1 MPDGRSW
8 SCTPCL
14 TKSHF
19 ETSPYYDARTTYT
32 DPLGKQRTW
41 ESAER
46 STRPKNS
53 PIDGVG
59 IVAILQKPS
68 GPELLL
74 QKQFRPPINKVV
86 IEVPAGLVDEGESAE
101 ESAVREL
108 REETGY
114 VGVAAEISPIMFN
127 GESSSSFSQLY
138 SGKIVITRV
147 VSRPWILQYKF
158 EHGPRQRRYVAK
170 WKPKS

>member
-1 MPDGRSW
+1 M
-8 SCTPCL
+8 
-14 TKSHF
+14 
-19 ETSPYYDARTTYT
+19 
-32 DPLGKQRTW
+32 GKKRTW

-46 STRPKNS
+46 STRPKKS

-59 IVAILQKPS
+59 IVAILQKPL

-114 VGVAAEISPIMFN
+114 VGIAAGTYSSEIVVCA
-127 GESSSSFSQLY
+127 SQR
-138 SGKIVITRV
+138 IV
-147 VSRPWILQYKF
+147 
-158 EHGPRQRRYVAK
+158 
-170 WKPKS
+170 